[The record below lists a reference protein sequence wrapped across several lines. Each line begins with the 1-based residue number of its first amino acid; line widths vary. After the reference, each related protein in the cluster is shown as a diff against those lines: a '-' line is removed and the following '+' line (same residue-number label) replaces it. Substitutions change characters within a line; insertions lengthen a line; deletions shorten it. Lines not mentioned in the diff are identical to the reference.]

1 MDGALILLGLTV
13 IGLGVMLSRAIK
25 RINDDYEAMREM
37 MLLIEVQ
44 SKTIDKLTKKL
55 KDKNVEDQ
63 D

>member
-37 MLLIEVQ
+37 MSLIEVQ

>member
-13 IGLGVMLSRAIK
+13 VGLGVMLSRAIK

-37 MLLIEVQ
+37 MSLIEVQ

>member
-13 IGLGVMLSRAIK
+13 VGLGVMLSRAIK

-37 MLLIEVQ
+37 MLLIQVQ
-44 SKTIDKLTKKL
+44 SETIDKLTKKL